1 MQRFLILN
9 ADDFGLSPRVNDAV
23 LRAHTQGVLTSASLM
38 VTEPG
43 FHEALQIAQTHPTL
57 GVGLHIV
64 VSCDHALLPP
74 KSIPHI
80 VNSNGRF
87 GADPLRV
94 GLRYALSKAAQ
105 KELYHEMEA
114 QFARFAATGLP
125 WSHVD
130 GHQHMHLHP
139 AVLDPF
145 LALCRAYNIYR
156 IRLPF
161 EEFFAHWRNGGDHVN
176 LNIGAAL
183 FLRLLRRRALR
194 ILHAVLADNDRQPS
208 FFYCDRVYGQLQSGN
223 MHLNYVVK
231 LLQRLEGATNE
242 IYFHPGTDYA
252 KKLPKELQPP
262 SVEDVELHAL
272 LHPSVR
278 TQIAVLELQTGTY
291 IEAEQFASRKA
302 IANTT
307 IKS

>member
-1 MQRFLILN
+1 VQRFLVLN
-9 ADDFGLSPRVNDAV
+9 ADDFGLSPRVNAAV

-38 VTEPG
+38 VAEPG
-43 FHEALQIAQTHPTL
+43 FHEAVQIAQNHPTL
-57 GVGLHIV
+57 GVGLHVV

-74 KSIPHI
+74 KSIPHL

-87 GADPLRV
+87 GADPFRV

-105 KELYHEMEA
+105 KELYREMEA
-114 QFARFAATGLP
+114 QFARFADTGLP
-125 WSHVD
+125 WSHAD

-139 AVLDPF
+139 AVLTSF
-145 LALCRAYNIYR
+145 LSLCRAHGVYR

-161 EEFFAHWRNGGDHVN
+161 EEFLTHWCSGGDRLN

-194 ILHAVLADNDRQPS
+194 ILHSVFADNDRQPS

-223 MHLNYVVK
+223 MHLDYVVR
-231 LLQRLEGATNE
+231 LLQRLGGATNE
-242 IYFHPGTDYA
+242 IYFHPGTHYA
-252 KKLPKELQPP
+252 KKLPKGLQSPA
-262 SVEDVELHAL
+262 VEDVELHAL
-272 LHPSVR
+272 LHPGVR
-278 TQIAVLELQTGTY
+278 EQITTLGLQTGTY
-291 IEAEQFASRKA
+291 IEAERFATQNA
-302 IANTT
+302 IANIT